1 MKNKKFT
8 YFLGFLVLVVWG
20 VILYRVFD
28 SLTGDEDDAGYKFTT
43 NKTNKE
49 AYNDYEIVPDTTPL
63 QLNYKDPFAL
73 QENKEEDVTITQVAS
88 PKIPTPA
95 PKPINWNFIKYSGYI
110 SNQGSKNLVAL
121 VSINGKPFTLS
132 EGETEEQV
140 KLIKNLQDSIKVIFN
155 GNTTYIKKSPTAL

>member
-28 SLTGDEDDAGYKFTT
+28 SLAGDDDDYTYKLNTGKIS
-43 NKTNKE
+43 KE
-49 AYNDYEIVPDTTPL
+49 AYNDYEIVQDTTSL

-73 QENKEEDVTITQVAS
+73 QEQKEEEATITQVAS
-88 PKIPTPA
+88 PIIPA
-95 PKPINWNFIKYSGYI
+95 LKPINWNFIKYSGYI
-110 SNQGSKNLVAL
+110 SNQGAKNLVAL
-121 VSINGKPFTLS
+121 VTINGKPFTLS

-140 KLIKNLQDSIKVIFN
+140 KLVKNLQDSIKVIFN
-155 GNTTYIKKSPTAL
+155 GNTTYIKKSPAAL